1 MSSRRA
7 SRRVTIVEEG
17 GLGRAITVEFKC
29 RECGSERIAPNV
41 KLTETGGGGLLGR
54 LRARVCADC
63 GYTELRT
70 DDALGLY
77 LAHMRRVEGA
87 GQPLAAN
94 IQCPSCG
101 SVMPAGETTCEV
113 CGWSPDAPAT

>member
-1 MSSRRA
+1 
-7 SRRVTIVEEG
+7 
-17 GLGRAITVEFKC
+17 VEFKC

-41 KLTETGGGGLLGR
+41 RLGGPASGGLVGR
-54 LRARVCADC
+54 LRARVCGDC

-70 DDALGLY
+70 DNPLDLY

-87 GQPLAAN
+87 GTAAAAGSDHAPTAGTPAAN

-101 SVMPAGETTCEV
+101 SVLSAAATTCEV
-113 CGWSPDAPAT
+113 CGWTQDGSAT

>member
-1 MSSRRA
+1 M
-7 SRRVTIVEEG
+7 
-17 GLGRAITVEFKC
+17 
-29 RECGSERIAPNV
+29 

-87 GQPLAAN
+87 GRPAAAGSGGQPLPGQPLAAN